1 MFRKKKPSQLVK
13 ICAEAL
19 EGIETKDGKSLTK
32 AIEELT
38 KCAQAMK
45 KILYGK
51 DGKPPNPELMTQL
64 TNEIIGQEILGNLI
78 SNLKYFEFESRKDVV
93 QIFNNILHRK
103 NGEKY
108 PTVDYLLSKPEI
120 IDVLFRGYENPD
132 IALNT
137 GMMIRE
143 CIQNEKL
150 TEVIL
155 KSKNFEKFFD
165 YVQLSDFDSAS
176 DAFTTLQSLLTKHPD
191 VLSTFLTENYSRVI
205 DKMNLLLKSENY
217 VTARQTLK
225 LLSEILLNRSNF
237 KNMTRYISD
246 VENLKLIMNLLRDP
260 RKAIQFEAFQIFKL
274 FVANPKKEDPIVK
287 ILAKNKEK
295 LLSFLK
301 QFHNDRDD
309 DQFKEDKS
317 ILLKE
322 VAKLPDLQ

>member
-1 MFRKKKPSQLVK
+1 
-13 ICAEAL
+13 
-19 EGIETKDGKSLTK
+19 
-32 AIEELT
+32 
-38 KCAQAMK
+38 
-45 KILYGK
+45 
-51 DGKPPNPELMTQL
+51 MTQL

-78 SNLKYFEFESRKDVV
+78 
-93 QIFNNILHRK
+93 
-103 NGEKY
+103 
-108 PTVDYLLSKPEI
+108 T
-120 IDVLFRGYENPD
+120 
-132 IALNT
+132 LNT